1 MERSTNTE
9 GDKMKTRTV
18 EMVNEDSNRFA
29 IFQAWGDV
37 IISRTDE
44 RGPGVSRRIV
54 RDFATAS
61 RALDFAIGGHS
72 VAGYRVLSDST
83 VG

>member
-1 MERSTNTE
+1 
-9 GDKMKTRTV
+9 MKTRTV
-18 EMVNEDSNRFA
+18 EMVNEDTNRFA

-44 RGPGVSRRIV
+44 RGTGVSRRIV
-54 RDFATAS
+54 RDFSIAS
-61 RALDFAIGGHS
+61 QAVDFAIGGHS
-72 VAGYRVLSDST
+72 LIGYRVLSDST